1 MSFAAIELA
10 DPCWA
15 RRHLKAYHLTTFE
28 SLGLA
33 PNLLKALIEEGYTV
47 PTPIQTQA
55 IPVVLKGADLLGI
68 AQTGTGKTAAFALPI
83 MQRLAKDPRPPMRK
97 SVRVLVL
104 SPTRELASQIAESFK
119 TYGRHQGISVGIV
132 FGGVAQ
138 GPQRAMLARGVDVLV
153 ATPGRLLDHMQQ
165 GSVDLKGTEILV
177 LDEADQMLDLG
188 FVLPIRRI
196 VSKLSTKR
204 QTLFFS
210 ATMPAEIGKLAGEFL
225 RDPVKVSVAPA
236 ATTVER
242 VDQRIIHIEVN
253 KKRSLLVELFKN
265 PNLTRT
271 LVFTRTKRGADKVA
285 AHLDAHGIEV
295 AAIHGNK
302 SQNQREQALA
312 SFKAAKIRVL
322 VATDIAAR
330 GIDVD
335 LVSHVINFEL
345 PDVPESYVHRI
356 GRTARAGA
364 SGSAISLVD
373 SSERTQLRDI
383 ERVTRQTIPAEDRRN
398 DTGLTPDKSVARDED
413 RPRRGAGP
421 GQRQG
426 QRQGRR
432 PAQGGRSDAGSN
444 RSARPPRERN
454 GDADRPV
461 YANKPART
469 RSDRS
474 DSGDHSAPRAAKP
487 TQPMGR
493 TNDGERGGIR
503 HRAATAKPASAGH
516 SDAPAAA
523 GKSRSNGNGDAA
535 GLSGLNFMRNS
546 SNEPRAQQR
555 RPAATRGPR
564 QH

>member
-1 MSFAAIELA
+1 M
-10 DPCWA
+10 
-15 RRHLKAYHLTTFE
+15 
-28 SLGLA
+28 A
-33 PNLLKALIEEGYTV
+33 P
-47 PTPIQTQA
+47 
-55 IPVVLKGADLLGI
+55 
-68 AQTGTGKTAAFALPI
+68 
-83 MQRLAKDPRPPMRK
+83 
-97 SVRVLVL
+97 
-104 SPTRELASQIAESFK
+104 
-119 TYGRHQGISVGIV
+119 
-132 FGGVAQ
+132 
-138 GPQRAMLARGVDVLV
+138 
-153 ATPGRLLDHMQQ
+153 
-165 GSVDLKGTEILV
+165 
-177 LDEADQMLDLG
+177 
-188 FVLPIRRI
+188 
-196 VSKLSTKR
+196 
-204 QTLFFS
+204 S
-210 ATMPAEIGKLAGEFL
+210 ATTI
-225 RDPVKVSVAPA
+225 
-236 ATTVER
+236 ER
-242 VDQRIIHIEVN
+242 VEQKVIHVEVN

-413 RPRRGAGP
+413 RPRRGGAS
-421 GQRQG
+421 

-432 PAQGGRSDAGSN
+432 PATGGRSDSGANRSDSGAN

-461 YANKPART
+461 YAAKPARS

-474 DSGDHSAPRAAKP
+474 DSSDHPAPRSAKP
-487 TQPMGR
+487 AQPMGR
-493 TNDGERGGIR
+493 TNDGERSGIR
-503 HRAATAKPASAGH
+503 HRATTAKPASSGR
-516 SDAPAAA
+516 SDAPGTA
-523 GKSRSNGNGDAA
+523 GKSRSNGNRDAA

-546 SNEPRAQQR
+546 SSEPRAQQR
-555 RPAATRGPR
+555 RPAAPRGPR